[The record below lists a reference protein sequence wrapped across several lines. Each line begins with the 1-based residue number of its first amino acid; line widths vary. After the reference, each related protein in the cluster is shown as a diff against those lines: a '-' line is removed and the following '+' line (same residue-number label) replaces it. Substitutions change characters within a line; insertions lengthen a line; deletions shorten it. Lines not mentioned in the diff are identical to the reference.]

1 MFVVSKDLAWNEKF
15 TVSLRKK
22 KKEKIIE
29 EKRKR
34 LYESE

>member
-1 MFVVSKDLAWNEKF
+1 VDKSLAWNEKF

-22 KKEKIIE
+22 KKEKVIG

-34 LYESE
+34 LFEHA